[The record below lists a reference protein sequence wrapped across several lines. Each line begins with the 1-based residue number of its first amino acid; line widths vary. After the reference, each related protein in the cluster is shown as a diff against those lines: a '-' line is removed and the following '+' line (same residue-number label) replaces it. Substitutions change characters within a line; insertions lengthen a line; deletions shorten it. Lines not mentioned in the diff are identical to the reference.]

1 VTTSVRRRTSAAALA
16 LWAAFGAAAVAA
28 VPVHTIHTDLKPLIR
43 AASRSPV
50 QFAVLV
56 PHAVSSAS
64 GGSWSSANGQATW
77 SYAVQVPTAVSL
89 SFHAMQVSLPADATL
104 VVRGA
109 QTTTTYRASDLHR
122 GELWSR
128 VQPGAGLQFALSVPA
143 AERARVKFRIV
154 SLQAGYR
161 SLGAGVID
169 HPYYR
174 QLRARTDTT
183 SQDSLCITNYEC
195 KVTAA
200 NTAAA
205 AATVALLI
213 ENQFE
218 CSGTLINDVPQDNT
232 PYVLSARHCISGK
245 VGVVDDPTAAAATS
259 VYWDATST
267 CGATLGSIYDPT
279 TPLQTG
285 AQTVVEQQDA
295 WLIRLDAE
303 PVVSDAQFAGFDAS
317 GSAVSG
323 GYTIHHAEG
332 YNKQFVAWFGQAAS
346 VQQVTGWPH
355 FLETVNQTGNI
366 GPGASG
372 SALFDQNNH
381 LVGSLTYGRQTSDP
395 SGYGA
400 CPSPTPPAPNGT
412 NGAADF
418 TALAAV
424 WTSTIDTTSAT
435 GTATIKAALDPQD
448 TGTLVVASA
457 PAIVI
462 SFSSSTLTQIYGQP
476 LQLTWSASGATQC
489 VASGGLNGDGWSG
502 TVAAAGSQPV
512 TEQVI
517 TNATYLLTCTYPGG
531 RTAKTSVGVNWV
543 GPIPQLSLMAN
554 PETLWT
560 TRPTVLTWSSN
571 VTPCMLNG
579 GGVSQS
585 NLPAS
590 GSITTAQATSG
601 DVTYL
606 LTCGQAGDTQTVG
619 ALVQYVTPALEFESN
634 GPDRR
639 LSQDFFLIWS
649 SYADTC
655 TPSGGA
661 PGDGWS
667 TNSFLAGSQS
677 FQPYVATTGTY
688 TYTLTCSSGPIT
700 QQQSTTVTFENNA
713 PYATASLDKSSVA
726 FSASPAQYVTLSY
739 DTNLSSCALTPGSYL
754 QQTGPSTDPLRISDS
769 YYFARGIETLNPPQS
784 GTYTVSVTCSGQLG
798 DGLGVVSLPVTL
810 TVTPPPPPTLSI
822 AFNPS
827 SLVAG
832 ETFTASWS
840 SNGAAT
846 CNETGGLP
854 NGAWGRASDGAPTGS
869 VTEVASAG
877 QFTFGLTC
885 QSIDPALPAV
895 TTQASLSVAALSETL
910 ASSATSVTNGSSFT
924 LTWSSDANSCMAS
937 GGGANGSPWS
947 GAQPTAGSVTQQAT
961 TNGSFTYTLECA
973 IDHGAA
979 IDQEVTIKVV
989 APSSG
994 GSGGGGG
1001 GTLGV
1006 LEVALL
1012 LRLIRRRQRV
1022 S

>member
-1 VTTSVRRRTSAAALA
+1 M
-16 LWAAFGAAAVAA
+16 
-28 VPVHTIHTDLKPLIR
+28 
-43 AASRSPV
+43 
-50 QFAVLV
+50 
-56 PHAVSSAS
+56 
-64 GGSWSSANGQATW
+64 
-77 SYAVQVPTAVSL
+77 QVPTAVSL

-381 LVGSLTYGRQTSDP
+381 LVGSLTFGPRQAILPVTECAFSRRP
-395 SGYGA
+395 GHPTARTASGFHRA
-400 CPSPTPPAPNGT
+400 
-412 NGAADF
+412 
-418 TALAAV
+418 AAV
-424 WTSTIDTTSAT
+424 WTSPSHHQRHRHRHHQGSARPS
-435 GTATIKAALDPQD
+435 GHRYV
-448 TGTLVVASA
+448 GGRSA

-462 SFSSSTLTQIYGQP
+462 SFFSSTLTQIYGQP

-531 RTAKTSVGVNWV
+531 RTGKTSVGVNWV

-560 TRPTVLTWSSN
+560 TLQRCSPGFSMLRPA
-571 VTPCMLNG
+571 CQRRR
-579 GGVSQS
+579 VSQTTCRPRQHHDRAGDERRDY
-585 NLPAS
+585 LPAH
-590 GSITTAQATSG
+590 
-601 DVTYL
+601 
-606 LTCGQAGDTQTVG
+606 CGRGATQTVG
-619 ALVQYVTPALEFESN
+619 ALVEYVTP
-634 GPDRR
+634 R
-639 LSQDFFLIWS
+639 WS
-649 SYADTC
+649 SI
-655 TPSGGA
+655 
-661 PGDGWS
+661 
-667 TNSFLAGSQS
+667 Q
-677 FQPYVATTGTY
+677 
-688 TYTLTCSSGPIT
+688 
-700 QQQSTTVTFENNA
+700 
-713 PYATASLDKSSVA
+713 
-726 FSASPAQYVTLSY
+726 
-739 DTNLSSCALTPGSYL
+739 
-754 QQTGPSTDPLRISDS
+754 
-769 YYFARGIETLNPPQS
+769 
-784 GTYTVSVTCSGQLG
+784 
-798 DGLGVVSLPVTL
+798 
-810 TVTPPPPPTLSI
+810 
-822 AFNPS
+822 
-827 SLVAG
+827 
-832 ETFTASWS
+832 
-840 SNGAAT
+840 
-846 CNETGGLP
+846 
-854 NGAWGRASDGAPTGS
+854 RA
-869 VTEVASAG
+869 
-877 QFTFGLTC
+877 
-885 QSIDPALPAV
+885 
-895 TTQASLSVAALSETL
+895 
-910 ASSATSVTNGSSFT
+910 
-924 LTWSSDANSCMAS
+924 
-937 GGGANGSPWS
+937 
-947 GAQPTAGSVTQQAT
+947 
-961 TNGSFTYTLECA
+961 
-973 IDHGAA
+973 
-979 IDQEVTIKVV
+979 
-989 APSSG
+989 
-994 GSGGGGG
+994 
-1001 GTLGV
+1001 
-1006 LEVALL
+1006 
-1012 LRLIRRRQRV
+1012 
-1022 S
+1022 